1 MTKAHHESL
10 RHLAPLLEKFS
21 QTRVVVV
28 GDIMQDIFIWGKV
41 KRISPEAPVPVVEV
55 QRQTAMLGGAANVV
69 HNLRALGAEAGL
81 AGVVG
86 DDEAGRA
93 VLAEL
98 DRAGVDR
105 GGVVIEPNRPTSV
118 KTRII
123 AHHQQVVRFDREDQK
138 PIAAATRLALAK
150 ALAQELGGAQALIVS
165 DYAKGVVS
173 RELMEQ
179 IIAAAGER
187 PVVVDPKVKNLDCF
201 RGATVITPNT
211 TEAGEAVGREL
222 ADAAAIEQAGWELL
236 RRLEARA
243 VMITR
248 GEEGISLFEKGLQQ
262 SRHIPAVAREVF
274 DVTGAGD
281 TVIATFTLALA
292 AGMSLFDA
300 TRTANLA
307 AGIVVGKL
315 GTSTVTQDE
324 LREALENGGLG

>member
-1 MTKAHHESL
+1 LVKAHHQSL
-10 RHLAPLLEKFS
+10 AHLIPFLEKFPGV
-21 QTRVVVV
+21 RVLVL
-28 GDIMQDIFIWGKV
+28 GDIMQDIFIWGRV

-69 HNLRALGAEAGL
+69 HNLRALEAQAGL

-93 VLAEL
+93 ILAEL

-105 GGVVIEPNRPTSV
+105 CGVVMEPGRPTSV

-123 AHHQQVVRFDREDQK
+123 AHHQQVVRFDHEEKR
-138 PIAAATRLALAK
+138 PIAEASRQALVR
-150 ALAQELGGAQALIVS
+150 ELGKELAGSHALIVS
-165 DYAKGVVS
+165 DYAKGVIS
-173 RELMEQ
+173 RGLMQEV
-179 IIAAAGER
+179 IGLAGER

-201 RGATVITPNT
+201 RGATVITPNHA
-211 TEAGEAVGREL
+211 EAGEALGMEL
-222 ADAAAIEQAGWELL
+222 EDGASLERAGWELL
-236 RRLEARA
+236 KRLEARA
-243 VMITR
+243 VLITR
-248 GEEGISLFEKGLQQ
+248 GEEGISLFEKGEKV
-262 SRHIPAVAREVF
+262 SRHIPAEAREVF

-315 GTSTVTQDE
+315 GTSTVTREE

>member
-1 MTKAHHESL
+1 MVKPSSKSLAHL
-10 RHLAPLLEKFS
+10 VPLVEKFS
-21 QTRVVVV
+21 TVRVVVL

-69 HNLRALGAEAGL
+69 HNLRALGAGAGL

-86 DDEAGRA
+86 DDAAGRA

-98 DRAGVDR
+98 DQAGVGR
-105 GGVVIEPNRPTSV
+105 GAVVVEPGRPTSV

-123 AHHQQVVRFDREDQK
+123 AHHQQVVRFDHEDK
-138 PIAAATRLALAK
+138 RPISAASRQALLRGLAK
-150 ALAQELGGAQALIVS
+150 ELSGAQALIVS

-173 RELMEQ
+173 RELMQEVMSL
-179 IIAAAGER
+179 AAGR
-187 PVVVDPKVKNLDCF
+187 PVIVDPKVKNLDCF
-201 RGATVITPNT
+201 RGATVITPNHA
-211 TEAGEAVGREL
+211 EAGEALGVEL
-222 ADAAAIEQAGWELL
+222 EDGAGLEQAGWELL
-236 RRLEARA
+236 RRLEAQA

-248 GEEGISLFEKGLQQ
+248 GEAGISLFEKGEKA
-262 SRHIPAVAREVF
+262 SRHIPAQAREVF

-315 GTSTVTQDE
+315 GTSTVSREE
-324 LREALENGGLG
+324 LREALENGGL

>member
-1 MTKAHHESL
+1 
-10 RHLAPLLEKFS
+10 
-21 QTRVVVV
+21 
-28 GDIMQDIFIWGKV
+28 
-41 KRISPEAPVPVVEV
+41 
-55 QRQTAMLGGAANVV
+55 
-69 HNLRALGAEAGL
+69 
-81 AGVVG
+81 
-86 DDEAGRA
+86 
-93 VLAEL
+93 
-98 DRAGVDR
+98 
-105 GGVVIEPNRPTSV
+105 
-118 KTRII
+118 
-123 AHHQQVVRFDREDQK
+123 
-138 PIAAATRLALAK
+138 
-150 ALAQELGGAQALIVS
+150 
-165 DYAKGVVS
+165 
-173 RELMEQ
+173 
-179 IIAAAGER
+179 
-187 PVVVDPKVKNLDCF
+187 
-201 RGATVITPNT
+201 VITPNT

-222 ADAAAIEQAGWELL
+222 ADAAALEQAGWELL

>member
-1 MTKAHHESL
+1 LTKAHHESL
-10 RHLAPLLEKFS
+10 RHLVPRLDKFS
-21 QTRVVVV
+21 ETRVVVV

-69 HNLRALGAEAGL
+69 HNLRALGAQAGL

-105 GGVVIEPNRPTSV
+105 CGVVIEPGRPTSV

-123 AHHQQVVRFDREDQK
+123 AHHQQVVRFDREEQK
-138 PIAAATRLALAK
+138 PIASASRLALAK
-150 ALAQELGGAQALIVS
+150 ELVQELSGAQALIIS
-165 DYAKGVVS
+165 DYAKGVIS

-179 IIAAAGER
+179 ILAAAGDR

-201 RGATVITPNT
+201 RGATVITPNA
-211 TEAGEAVGREL
+211 TEAGEAVGQEL
-222 ADAAAIEQAGWELL
+222 ADAAALERAGWELL

-248 GEEGISLFEKGLQQ
+248 GEEGISLFEKGLPK
-262 SRHIPAVAREVF
+262 SRHIPAEAREVF

-292 AGMSLFDA
+292 AGMSFFDA

-324 LREALENGGLG
+324 LREALENGGLV

>member
-1 MTKAHHESL
+1 LTRTHRESL
-10 RHLAPLLEKFS
+10 RHLATLLDKFS
-21 QTRVVVV
+21 ETRVVVV

-41 KRISPEAPVPVVEV
+41 QRISPEAPVPVVEV

-69 HNLRALGAEAGL
+69 HNLRALGAQAGL

-86 DDEAGRA
+86 DDEAGRM

-105 GGVVIEPNRPTSV
+105 CGVVVEPGRPTSV

-123 AHHQQVVRFDREDQK
+123 AHHQQVVRFDREDKK
-138 PIAAATRLALAK
+138 PIAPASRLVLARELAPALS
-150 ALAQELGGAQALIVS
+150 GAHALIIS
-165 DYAKGVVS
+165 DYAKGVIS

-179 IIAAAGER
+179 VLAAAGDR

-222 ADAAAIEQAGWELL
+222 ADAAALEQAGWELL

-248 GEEGISLFEKGLQQ
+248 GEEGISLFEKGQPQ
-262 SRHIPAVAREVF
+262 SRNIPAEAREVF

-292 AGMSLFDA
+292 AGMNLFDA

-315 GTSTVTQDE
+315 GTSIVTLDE
-324 LREALENGGLG
+324 LREALENGGLV